1 MLTYVS
7 KKLSLVSEER
17 GKVFRLGVKIV
28 TNVTFQTSPEKIQS
42 ICPRTVANPYRRSL
56 YQLIVIKYKVK
67 CIKVVDYKVRRW
79 YNGFTEIRKGAN
91 ES

>member
-28 TNVTFQTSPEKIQS
+28 TNERKKLSPEMSNIYD
-42 ICPRTVANPYRRSL
+42 IENPFIFHPPNCPTLIGVAYIN
-56 YQLIVIKYKVK
+56 
-67 CIKVVDYKVRRW
+67 
-79 YNGFTEIRKGAN
+79 
-91 ES
+91 